1 MLWLRM
7 LLDLFCAGALG
18 YLLLGRV
25 SEPRTLWLL
34 ELDAHNKDLYLCLNY
49 SKAGSSFI

>member
-1 MLWLRM
+1 M

-34 ELDAHNKDLYLCLNY
+34 RGYLLLVAL
-49 SKAGSSFI
+49 AGCCSATATCR